1 MAWCPRHTPEQRGLR
16 CGARLDERDGRAGA
30 LRGAG
35 AGGEEHAVELLGGL
49 GDVVFGGQA
58 VVVVTPDLRVH
69 TELAQVLDQVE
80 HEAVVVVD
88 DQDLH
93 QPRLLVA

>member
-1 MAWCPRHTPEQRGLR
+1 MAWCPRQTPSN
-16 CGARLDERDGRAGA
+16 GADLDERDGCARA

-35 AGGEEHAVELLGGL
+35 AGGEQHAVELFDGVGNI
-49 GDVVFGGQA
+49 GIGGQA
-58 VVVVTPDLRVH
+58 VVVVTPDMRVH

-93 QPRLLVA
+93 QPRLLVP